1 MRSDFLASAGQKAK
15 AKRVAARIDGLDFFV
30 IATQLEPLILESSP
44 VLRHKP
50 KYNPRLKDDKRCP
63 T

>member
-1 MRSDFLASAGQKAK
+1 
-15 AKRVAARIDGLDFFV
+15 V
-30 IATQLEPLILESSP
+30 IAMQLEPLILESSP